1 MKLRALE
8 RDKNEETDEEEDRE
22 QSKSQYVINED
33 NVKTLPII
41 NSIDGTLVSEWPR
54 PNLCNNE
61 SWLSFNEPH
70 TFLDLRPSEKLINQ
84 PSIVVSFDLAAKRLH
99 ANDKSIHP
107 GYSESRYRNY
117 QLVRSRWKTS

>member
-61 SWLSFNEPH
+61 S
-70 TFLDLRPSEKLINQ
+70 
-84 PSIVVSFDLAAKRLH
+84 
-99 ANDKSIHP
+99 
-107 GYSESRYRNY
+107 
-117 QLVRSRWKTS
+117 

>member
-1 MKLRALE
+1 MKIRALE

-41 NSIDGTLVSEWPR
+41 NSIDGTRVSEWPR

-61 SWLSFNEPH
+61 S
-70 TFLDLRPSEKLINQ
+70 
-84 PSIVVSFDLAAKRLH
+84 
-99 ANDKSIHP
+99 
-107 GYSESRYRNY
+107 
-117 QLVRSRWKTS
+117 

>member
-1 MKLRALE
+1 MKIRALE

-41 NSIDGTLVSEWPR
+41 NSIDGTRVSEWSR

-61 SWLSFNEPH
+61 S
-70 TFLDLRPSEKLINQ
+70 
-84 PSIVVSFDLAAKRLH
+84 
-99 ANDKSIHP
+99 
-107 GYSESRYRNY
+107 
-117 QLVRSRWKTS
+117 